1 MKLLDILCK
10 RGNIFCSF
18 KSLFK
23 SNNAHNEDNMS
34 LSSRQRRMRRCGRN
48 FQGFLMISWENFI
61 SVLEGNFD
69 LNDGCPS
76 PAPPKS
82 GCSSWMTPSD
92 RQLKISI
99 KICNTKFQ
107 RQSSDPKYQ
116 IKINFPFV
124 SSTYSRSKFN
134 FKKFLH
140 KNRILLVTDQ
150 KCIQFEM

>member
-1 MKLLDILCK
+1 MTFCASVEIFFVPLKVSLNLIMLIMKIICHYLLG
-10 RGNIFCSF
+10 RGVWEGVVAIFLDFWWISG
-18 KSLFK
+18 KI
-23 SNNAHNEDNMS
+23 
-34 LSSRQRRMRRCGRN
+34 SSRFWKG
-48 FQGFLMISWENFI
+48 ISNW
-61 SVLEGNFD
+61 
-69 LNDGCPS
+69 NDGCPS

-82 GCSSWMTPSD
+82 GRSSWMTPSD

-107 RQSSDPKYQ
+107 RQSSDPKYR

-124 SSTYSRSKFN
+124 SSTYSRSNFN

-150 KCIQFEM
+150 KCIQF